1 MRPMTQMP
9 IRRNCI
15 LIVEDDSVQ
24 QAVLKSALASR
35 GYVVEVAS
43 DGLDAVRKIREGRY
57 DLALLDYHLPEINGL
72 ATATL
77 IRDFMGE
84 AARPVLLALTAFPND
99 LTDTRKE
106 SETAFDG
113 IIAKPIRL
121 PDLISAVE
129 GCLNS
134 ASNRTT
140 RQAGQDALLETN
152 WAEYDAA
159 SDLPSMWND
168 RPRPPRIL
176 VVEDDDPQ
184 QGFLRSAL
192 EASGYMVETVSDGIE
207 GVRMIRTGAYDLVLM
222 DYLLPEIDGL
232 AAAQLILDSMNEDVR
247 PQMIGLT
254 GAADQLNG
262 RQVRTGSVFDEVV
275 AKSAGLPALLAVV
288 TRRLRAAPNSATR
301 RAAEVVRER
310 LAQGEVRTR

>member
-1 MRPMTQMP
+1 MIPTTQIPSRP
-9 IRRNCI
+9 NCI

-24 QAVLKSALASR
+24 QAILRSALASR

-43 DGLDAVRKIREGRY
+43 DGLDAIRKVREGHY
-57 DLALLDYHLPEINGL
+57 DLALVDYHLPEINGL

-84 AARPVLLALTAFPND
+84 AARPVLLALTAWPED
-99 LTDTRKE
+99 LTGTRKE

-121 PDLISAVE
+121 ADLISAVE
-129 GCLNS
+129 GCLKS
-134 ASNRTT
+134 ASNKTT
-140 RQAGQDALLETN
+140 RQAGQDALLESN
-152 WAEYDAA
+152 WAEYDAI

-168 RPRPPRIL
+168 RPRSPRIL
-176 VVEDDDPQ
+176 VVEDDDSQ
-184 QGFLRSAL
+184 QSFLRSAL

-232 AAAQLILDSMNEDVR
+232 AAAQLILDSMNQDVR
-247 PQMIGLT
+247 PPMIGLT
-254 GAADQLNG
+254 GAMDKLNG
-262 RQVRTGSVFDEVV
+262 RQLRTGSVFDEVI
-275 AKSAGLPALLAVV
+275 AKSAGLPALLEAV
-288 TRRLRAAPNSATR
+288 TRRLRSASNSATR

-310 LAQGEVRTR
+310 LPRGEVRTR